1 VRVMVD
7 TNVILDVWLLREPY
21 WKESATLVSW
31 VEQGKLAGYLCPT
44 TITTLHYLGKSALGE
59 KQARVLLGQLLDIF
73 NVGVLT
79 PEIFRDALS
88 SRITDFEDAVIEA
101 VSLATEVDLIATRN
115 LKDFRRSR
123 VHAKSPAQLLQLK

>member
-1 VRVMVD
+1 MVD

-31 VEQGKLAGYLCPT
+31 VEQGKLTGFLCPI

-73 NVGVLT
+73 KVGVLT

-101 VSLATEVDLIATRN
+101 VSLAAEVDVIATRN
-115 LKDFRRSR
+115 LKDFQRSR
-123 VHAKSPAQLLQLK
+123 IHAKSPAQLLQLK